1 MIGYKTKKDH
11 FHSGTLFWTVYFEWN
26 LYL

>member
-11 FHSGTLFWTVYFEWN
+11 FHSGTLFWTVYFE
-26 LYL
+26 